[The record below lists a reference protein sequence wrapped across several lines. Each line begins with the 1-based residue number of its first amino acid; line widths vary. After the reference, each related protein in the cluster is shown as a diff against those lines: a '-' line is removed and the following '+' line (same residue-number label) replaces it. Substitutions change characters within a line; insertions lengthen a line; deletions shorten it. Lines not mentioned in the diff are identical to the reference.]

1 MFYVP
6 FQLKAADGT
15 AAAAPTAAGA
25 EGNNKGSHD
34 EVTRTSRITTTTITT
49 PSCMG
54 CLCVCVCVCFVYV
67 YVRASVFPFF
77 A

>member
-15 AAAAPTAAGA
+15 AAAAPTAAGG

-34 EVTRTSRITTTTITT
+34 EVTRTSRITTQRLRRLRVWL
-49 PSCMG
+49 G
-54 CLCVCVCVCFVYV
+54 CVCVCVSCMCM
-67 YVRASVFPFF
+67 YVRVCFLFF